1 MRVFLRAF
9 VAAVAAALLC
19 ACPGCAFVSI
29 ARGSSS
35 GGDGAGGQWSPP
47 PVQVSVE
54 NNMVTLVTADGRVLI
69 SPNRRPL
76 VERFGGE
83 SDVEVVP
90 AVNGFDVRITLRN
103 PTAEPVRM
111 PTLHVGGIRFGL
123 EVGAFDFRIDCKPEV
138 LSHLDRNFSGRGA
151 PYPGDNYSPTEVLH
165 DAQHTIGFS
174 LHYPVLEYEH
184 RVRLQPI
191 SPGGMYTHGG
201 RNWEIVGI
209 LDGDLPA
216 GAEREYVL
224 AVRVLPSSMPWQ
236 LTLLPYREYF
246 HSLYGGV
253 RYTRDPRPVA
263 GQPVAILAAIRLDN
277 PRGYV
282 GDRPDVDGWR
292 SWANKLR
299 ESHYRGF
306 DRFMVWVPTGL
317 YDAEVAR
324 PFNFP
329 AQFMTELYNM
339 PRSRDTLHELSAL
352 ADIGMDMGY
361 WWGHSQW
368 VATQWN
374 PSSIAVLDRKNPDH
388 IRRMLAEV
396 DVAAALG
403 AKMIGLDAFAYMPDW
418 EAYRWLRL
426 MQERYPGMQF
436 IAEPSPSDIIHTL
449 AASFFM
455 WHETQNP
462 HYLADFLLPG
472 HESWVGVAFNTIEMF
487 QGRTL
492 STQERRQELER
503 AASWGYVNCVFDRFL
518 DNPRDARLRAA
529 ESWRNTV
536 PAGLPER
543 GAWREPMGGS
553 SASGFRTSSGGGGIS
568 SVVAPRDHVDPP
580 EPGEGSSGLG
590 LVLGDEP
597 AGSSP
602 WSSTPTVG
610 QGPASLRPGGVVFGP
625 GIPVMGPS
633 GAFRVSPAV
642 PVVMGSVPDRPDLA
656 GGGVGGA
663 GEGMP
668 TDGGVLSGG
677 LQHETTGGRGGV
689 QALGGSGGSRSGG
702 GGGGGGGSGGLS
714 SGSGGGAGGGSSS
727 GGVSGGRVGG
737 SALAMG
743 AGVPRVVVGG
753 AASGKAAGD
762 GWIEELEASHNA
774 ARPSARVRG
783 GAWSWR
789 SGVPVVVDR
798 SEKGRDGAKTEVVG
812 VPVTE

>member
-1 MRVFLRAF
+1 MCGFSCLVRSV
-9 VAAVAAALLC
+9 VAAALLF
-19 ACPGCAFVSI
+19 AVPGCAVFPV
-29 ARGSSS
+29 ARGASA
-35 GGDGAGGQWSPP
+35 GDEGALPVPP
-47 PVQVSVE
+47 AVAVSME
-54 NNMVTLVTADGRVLI
+54 DNMVTLVTADGRTLI

-83 SDVEVVP
+83 SEIDFVP
-90 AVNGFDVRITLRN
+90 VLNGFDARVTLRN
-103 PTAEPVRM
+103 PTGSPVRM
-111 PTLHVGGIRFGL
+111 PTMHVGGIRFGQ
-123 EVGAFDFRIDCKPEV
+123 EIGAYDFRIDCKPEV
-138 LSHLDRNFSGRGA
+138 LNHRDRNYSGRGA
-151 PYPGDNYSPTEVLH
+151 PYPGDNYSPVEVLH
-165 DAQHTIGFS
+165 DDQHTIGFS
-174 LHYPVLEYEH
+174 LLYPVLEYEH
-184 RVRLQPI
+184 RVRVQPI

-201 RNWEIVGI
+201 RNWEVVII

-216 GAEREYVL
+216 GAEREYVI
-224 AVRVLPSSMPWQ
+224 AVRVQPTSMPWQ

-253 RYTRDPRPVA
+253 RYTRDSRPVA
-263 GQPVAILAAIRLDN
+263 GQPVAILAGISPDN

-352 ADIGMDMGY
+352 ADIGMEMGY

-374 PSSIAVLDRKNPDH
+374 PSSVATLDRKNPDH
-388 IRRMLAEV
+388 VRRMLAEV

-418 EAYRWLRL
+418 EAYRWLRQK
-426 MQERYPGMQF
+426 QERYPGMQF

-492 STQERRQELER
+492 STQERRLELER

-518 DNPRDARLRAA
+518 DNPRDPRLRAA
-529 ESWRNTV
+529 ESWRNTL
-536 PAGLPER
+536 PQGLPDP
-543 GAWREPMGGS
+543 GPWREPVGGS
-553 SASGFRTSSGGGGIS
+553 ATSGFRTSAGYGATSA
-568 SVVAPRDHVDPP
+568 VVAPLDHV
-580 EPGEGSSGLG
+580 EPSENLGSSGLG
-590 LVLGDEP
+590 LVLSDEVSQDVSSSGSVP
-597 AGSSP
+597 SIGTGAG
-602 WSSTPTVG
+602 G
-610 QGPASLRPGGVVFGP
+610 LRPGGVVWGP
-625 GIPVMGPS
+625 GLEVMGPS
-633 GAFRVSPAV
+633 SAYRVSPAV
-642 PVVMGSVPDRPDLA
+642 PVVLGSVPDRPDFSIGAVGGDA
-656 GGGVGGA
+656 GNAGAVGAFGAAGGHDVLRDSVGGRGGVGGA
-663 GEGMP
+663 GGGGAGGG
-668 TDGGVLSGG
+668 GGVFSMGG
-677 LQHETTGGRGGV
+677 GG
-689 QALGGSGGSRSGG
+689 AGG
-702 GGGGGGGSGGLS
+702 GGGGGVGAVGRR
-714 SGSGGGAGGGSSS
+714 AGGGS
-727 GGVSGGRVGG
+727 
-737 SALAMG
+737 AMG
-743 AGVPRVVVGG
+743 IGSVVPRVVVSDDAGG
-753 AASGKAAGD
+753 D
-762 GWIEELEASHNA
+762 WVDELEASMQPRGTA
-774 ARPSARVRG
+774 AVRVRG
-783 GAWSWR
+783 GAGAWR
-789 SGVPVVVDR
+789 SAVPVVVDR
-798 SEKGRDGAKTEVVG
+798 RVKPGAGSLTEVVG
-812 VPVTE
+812 VPVGE